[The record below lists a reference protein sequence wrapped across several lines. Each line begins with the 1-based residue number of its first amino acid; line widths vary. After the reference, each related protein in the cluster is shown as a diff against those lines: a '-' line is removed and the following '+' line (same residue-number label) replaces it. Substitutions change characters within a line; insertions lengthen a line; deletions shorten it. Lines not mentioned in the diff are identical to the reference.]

1 MTRHNLAIHIS
12 WLLSNEVTPPVGV
25 SAIAST
31 HPTASAQIV
40 HADTLEED
48 IEQEIPTA
56 SPSPIPNRRIVE
68 TVNVVQDFVRPALP
82 STSRPQPREFTN
94 ETEES
99 MGKLASAPRSTR
111 PVLLS
116 LHQLATPSST
126 TSSTSSSLMAGY
138 AAQLRGDGQSNMHPT
153 VQDLTLIN
161 MYRHTLF
168 DTND

>member
-25 SAIAST
+25 SAIAPT
-31 HPTASAQIV
+31 HSAEIV

-56 SPSPIPNRRIVE
+56 APSPIPNRRIVE

-138 AAQLRGDGQSNMHPT
+138 AAQLRGDGQSICTLQSKISHPEH
-153 VQDLTLIN
+153 VQAHPL
-161 MYRHTLF
+161 
-168 DTND
+168 